1 MAFLLEIGGQN
12 IPNDLTDIDEDTQL
26 NAKTVP
32 VKFGP
37 EGARVMILFSLM
49 AAVIMSMILFKMRAL
64 PYGALYMIGALIIG
78 GYFLLIPGYRLYAM
92 KTYLQAAQ
100 LFNRASYYP
109 LAILVMVA
117 TLMLW
122 F

>member
-1 MAFLLEIGGQN
+1 
-12 IPNDLTDIDEDTQL
+12 
-26 NAKTVP
+26 
-32 VKFGP
+32 
-37 EGARVMILFSLM
+37 
-49 AAVIMSMILFKMRAL
+49 MILFKMRAL
-64 PYGALYMIGALIIG
+64 PYGGLYMLGALVIG
-78 GYFLLIPGYRLYAM
+78 IYFLLIPGYRLYAM
-92 KTYLQAAQ
+92 KTRLQAAR